1 MGAIVLGNL
10 SKFSELVGR
19 EGVQIAER
27 LAYIDFLLQFK
38 GSFSRSDL
46 TAFFGLKDA
55 AASNLVSK
63 YKEHRSTNVFYDR
76 KAGKNVI
83 NVKHFE
89 PLLELGAET
98 ALGMLGNGFN
108 KNKLQDNPMIPYERV
123 GLSPKKLDVTFVSK
137 ISRAICNHSGVICC
151 YRSGSSSNHAPRVLF
166 PTAIFF
172 DGMAWMFRAYHRGD
186 ISGANEFKCFDF
198 ARIQSVEE
206 SDLVADAH
214 ERLEKDADWHITT
227 PIHLELHPTLSESNK
242 AATRIEFGIDDGSNE
257 LIINVKAV
265 LFYFIAK
272 YWRIDVST
280 ETDNTHPYTSQSYY
294 KFHLKNRKTLEHLH
308 CMENVFKGTK

>member
-1 MGAIVLGNL
+1 MLLKNIY
-10 SKFSELVGR
+10 KFSHIVEK
-19 EGVQIAER
+19 EGIQVAER

-55 AASNLVSK
+55 AVSNLVGK
-63 YKEHRSTNVFYDR
+63 YREHRSKNVFYDR

-83 NVKHFE
+83 NVECFE
-89 PLLELGAET
+89 PLVELDSET

-108 KNKLQDNPMIPYERV
+108 KNKLQDSPIVPYERIGV
-123 GLSPKKLDVTFVSK
+123 SPKKLDVTLVSK
-137 ISRAICNHSGVICC
+137 ISRAICNNSGVICC
-151 YRSGSSSNHAPRVLF
+151 YRSGSSSNHAPRILF

-172 DGMAWMFRAYHRGD
+172 DGMSWMFRAYHRGD
-186 ISGANEFKCFDF
+186 IAGANEFKCFDF
-198 ARIQSVEE
+198 ARLQSVEE
-206 SDLVADAH
+206 SALVADIH

-242 AATRIEFGIDDGSNE
+242 AATRIEFGIDDDSDE

-280 ETDNTHPYTSQSYY
+280 EADNTHSYALQNYY